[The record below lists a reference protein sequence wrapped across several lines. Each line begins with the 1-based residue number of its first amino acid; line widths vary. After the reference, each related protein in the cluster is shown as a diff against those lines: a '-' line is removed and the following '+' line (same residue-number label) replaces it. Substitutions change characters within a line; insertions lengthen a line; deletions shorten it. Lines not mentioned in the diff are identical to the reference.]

1 MTRRSAEPVGDGL
14 VLVDKPA
21 DWTSHDVV
29 ARMRRLAG
37 TRKIGHAGTLDPMA
51 TGLLVLGVNRATR
64 LLTYLVGADKQYSA
78 TVRLGQDTVTDDA
91 EGEITHTPGVP
102 HPEELTTRVSAA
114 VADLTGLIDQVP
126 SAVSAI
132 KTGGQRSYAR
142 VRSGQEVALP
152 ARPITVHTFEVI
164 ASRPAV
170 AEGGLPVLDLDVR
183 IDCSSGTYVRALAR
197 DLGAALGT
205 GGHLTA
211 LRRHR
216 VGPFDLHAAHTLTE
230 LADEVALLSVT
241 DALRARFPA
250 RELSADEARAVRYG
264 QKLAATGSADVVA
277 AFDPDG
283 RGIALLAD
291 RDETARPVLVLD
303 PA

>member
-37 TRKIGHAGTLDPMA
+37 TRKVGHAGTLDPMA

-64 LLTYLVGADKQYSA
+64 LLTYLVGADKEYTA

-91 EGEITHTPGVP
+91 EGETTHAPGAP
-102 HPEELTTRVSAA
+102 PAEELSTRVSTA
-114 VADLTGLIDQVP
+114 VAALTGPIDQVP

-132 KTGGQRSYAR
+132 KVDGQRSYAR
-142 VRSGQEVALP
+142 VRSGQEVVLT

-164 ASRPAV
+164 ASRPGV

-183 IDCSSGTYVRALAR
+183 IECSSGTYVRALAR

-216 VGPFDLHAAHTLTE
+216 VGPFHLRAAHTLTE
-230 LADEVALLSVT
+230 LAEQVELLSIT

-250 RELSADEARAVRYG
+250 RDLSSDEARAVRYG
-264 QKLAATGSADVVA
+264 QKLVATGSADVVA

-291 RDETARPVLVLD
+291 RDESARPVLVLD